1 VPLGGWLTV
10 QQVNQ
15 FTCEFDSIIEH
26 IEQHLLQSLGIAAEL
41 AWHTRS
47 NVVGHLFERFI

>member
-1 VPLGGWLTV
+1 MPLGGWLTV